1 MLRSDDAYE
10 NGYEI
15 GYGDAIATMGRL
27 LRAQDMDL
35 DLALGEATRLADEID
50 VLKKQLD
57 LATTDDLE

>member
-1 MLRSDDAYE
+1 MIDDEYSK
-10 NGYEI
+10 GYED
-15 GYGDAIATMGRL
+15 GYVAAVVNSL
-27 LRAQDMDL
+27 PVEALL

>member
-1 MLRSDDAYE
+1 MIDDEYSK
-10 NGYEI
+10 GYED
-15 GYGDAIATMGRL
+15 GYVAAVVNSL
-27 LRAQDMDL
+27 PVEHLL